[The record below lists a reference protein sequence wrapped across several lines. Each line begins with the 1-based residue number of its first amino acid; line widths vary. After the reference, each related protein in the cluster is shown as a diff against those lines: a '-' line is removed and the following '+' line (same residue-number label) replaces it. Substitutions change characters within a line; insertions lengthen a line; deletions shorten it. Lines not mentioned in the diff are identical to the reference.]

1 MKTCKKILAGVLVFA
16 MMLSMCAFTV
26 SAEEVAE
33 TPVTDKLLFTN
44 NFDGLTAGTVLNSG
58 KTWNTD
64 GGASEKVFYAKGGSP
79 SNKLNTTTV
88 VAEGT
93 NKYITT
99 THNRLGYNP
108 YWTDSNFK
116 TLGYGDE
123 LSVFSTSYDIM
134 IPANDTYKENRR
146 YATMNAG
153 TYETGD
159 YSKVV
164 CTPVASIYNGK
175 IRGSASDSDV
185 LYSKPIDYK
194 YGDWVTL
201 RIDAWINADKGIS
214 SAVYADGKLIYA
226 GKYNGT
232 NTAVGM
238 GCRFVEFFYANVEGG
253 TEASSAAATSGIESY
268 TNYDN
273 IKVSLLTADNEVTA
287 EEIAAQI
294 AADEAEE
301 QAKAEAEAAA
311 KAATPEVS
319 ILEFSGANLDSTA
332 GTKAKAVFT
341 STGDLTTSIVQ
352 GGDTDE
358 HTAEAYEVIEDEN
371 GNYTNLTS
379 TSYKLLVG
387 NVRDSFDDWVQKGV
401 GDKSTFVYST
411 DMKVSNFNA
420 NVVGRMSLGLDMMS
434 GDVKDANGNVIL
446 KENKAGNATIAYT
459 VGTDGKIEFANSVA
473 TNHTS
478 VPSAPVAGAKRSET
492 RDVTAGEWFNV
503 KFVFEITHGATQ
515 YEIKVYGIFE
525 DDVIFEDEFTITYTD
540 YDKDGVSD
548 DIHVGQFDY
557 LIGVNDK
564 THNETVTSFKSMS
577 FVKNNNFNWD
587 AIDTDA
593 WINRSINVTKDAS
606 GNIDVYAKKGE
617 GAFTNETL
625 VIAICNANGKVKEV
639 ITSKAVA
646 ENGTMSYE
654 VPASKVVAGNIVKA
668 FVFDSLTSAKP
679 QMAKGAYIVK

>member
-16 MMLSMCAFTV
+16 MMLSMCAFV
-26 SAEEVAE
+26 SADEVTE
-33 TPVTDKLLFTN
+33 TETTVTDKLLFTN

-58 KTWNTD
+58 KTFNSD

-88 VAEGT
+88 VEEGT

-108 YWTDSNFK
+108 YLSASSFE

-134 IPANDTYKENRR
+134 IPANDKYKENRR
-146 YATMNAG
+146 YAVVNAG
-153 TYETGD
+153 TYDTGE
-159 YSKVV
+159 YGKVL
-164 CTPVASIYNGK
+164 CSPVASIYNGK
-175 IRGSASDSDV
+175 IAGSASGSEA

-194 YGDWVTL
+194 YGDWVTI
-201 RIDAWINADKGIS
+201 RIDAWVNSDKGIS

-232 NTAVGM
+232 LTAVGM
-238 GCRFVEFFYANVEGG
+238 GCRFIEFLYANVEGG
-253 TEASSAAATSGIESY
+253 TKVSSEAATSGIESY

-311 KAATPEVS
+311 KAATPEAS

-352 GGDTDE
+352 GGDTDD
-358 HTAEAYEVIEDEN
+358 HSAEAYEVIEDEN

-434 GDVKDANGNVIL
+434 GNVKDADGNVI
-446 KENKAGNATIAYT
+446 KENKAGNAAITYT
-459 VGTDGKIEFANSVA
+459 VGTDGKIEFVNSVT

-577 FVKNNNFNWD
+577 FVKNNNFNWNE
-587 AIDTDA
+587 INTDA
-593 WINRSINVTKDAS
+593 WLNRVVEISKDAS
-606 GNIDVYAKKGE
+606 GNVDVYAKKSE

-625 VIAICNANGKVKEV
+625 VIAICNANGTVKEV
-639 ITSKAVA
+639 ITSNAVA

-654 VPASKVVAGNIVKA
+654 VPASKVTAGNIVKG

-679 QMAKGAYIVK
+679 QMPKGTYIVK